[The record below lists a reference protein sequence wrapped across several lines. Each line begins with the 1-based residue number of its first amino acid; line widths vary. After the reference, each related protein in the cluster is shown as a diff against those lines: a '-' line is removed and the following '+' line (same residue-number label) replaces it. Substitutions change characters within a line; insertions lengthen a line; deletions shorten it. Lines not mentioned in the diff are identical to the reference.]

1 MKRPF
6 APGTVEQLRYSLNE
20 IRKVG
25 MEYVSAGK
33 VLAIQISD
41 PTRSLPQNAKLHSMI
56 GEIVKAKIKWYGQEM
71 SMEDW
76 KAVFTA
82 AIHRE
87 FRVVPG
93 LDGGMVVLGLH
104 TSQMSVKEITDMI
117 EMVYAFGADPA
128 HPVDFKENA
137 PVEAV
142 GRMCA

>member
-20 IRKVG
+20 IHKVG
-25 MEYVSAGK
+25 MDYIRAGK

-56 GEIVKAKIKWYGQEM
+56 GEIVKAKTKWYGQDM

-76 KAVFTA
+76 KSLFTA

-87 FRVVPG
+87 FRVIPG

-137 PVEAV
+137 AVEAV